1 MTKKHVHRVSK
12 SAKDAHKAKDGV
24 GYCRPPAAGQIKP
37 GEVRNPK
44 GRKKGERNLKSDL
57 KDELFTVIEVREN
70 GEKRRMTKQQALVKT
85 LINDALGKGSKAQRL
100 VFELMLKVFGQDEVD
115 PETPLDQDEQAAMDL
130 LIARFSARGAP

>member
-1 MTKKHVHRVSK
+1 VTGKHTHRVSK
-12 SAKDAHKAKDGV
+12 AAKDAHKAKDGV

-44 GRKKGERNLKSDL
+44 GRRKGERNLKTDL
-57 KDELFTVIEVREN
+57 TEELFSIIEVREN

-100 VFELMLKVFGQDEVD
+100 VFELMLKVFGTEEAD
-115 PETPLDQDEQAAMDL
+115 PETPLDRDEQAAMDL
-130 LIARFSARGAP
+130 LIARFASRGAS